1 MRKRQYTA
9 LAKNNMEDDF
19 GTDVSALWRSFMPF
33 VDTIEK
39 NKDETQNVSIM
50 GIIHLDLPYPVIH
63 NLVVTCQLQLSSRP
77 VDLQYVYK
85 SLPNAFYD
93 RSRFAATTI
102 RSSNPVST
110 ALLFS
115 SGKVVLTG
123 AKGFKE
129 SCLAALQISIL
140 LQKYLAVQCQVID
153 AVVQNVVAHVE
164 CCPPQNGKRR
174 KTLNIIKFYEEHSPY
189 CTFQKNLF
197 PGLIFRPPE
206 SPIVLLCFNS
216 GRCVITGG
224 KNEADILFGFCKLWS
239 TVKSYIE

>member
-9 LAKNNMEDDF
+9 LAKTDVQDSF
-19 GTDVSALWRSFMPF
+19 GTDVSSTWKSSKSFNVPPKK
-33 VDTIEK
+33 T
-39 NKDETQNVSIM
+39 NETQNVSIPDT
-50 GIIHLDLPYPVIH
+50 IHVNIPHPVIH
-63 NLVVTCQLQLSSRP
+63 NLVVTCKLHMSSRP
-77 VDLQYVYK
+77 VDLQYVFK

-102 RSSNPVST
+102 RSVNPVST

-129 SCLAALQISIL
+129 SCLAALNISIL
-140 LQKYLAVQCQVID
+140 LQRYLSVQCRVVD
-153 AVVQNVVAHVE
+153 VVVQNVVAHVE
-164 CCPPQNGKRR
+164 CCPKQDEKPPL
-174 KTLNIIKFYEEHSPY
+174 TLNINKFYEEHSPY

-197 PGLIFRPPE
+197 PGLIYRPPL
-206 SPIVLLCFNS
+206 SPIVLLCFSS

-224 KNEADILFGFCKLWS
+224 KNEADIVFGFCKLWP
-239 TVKSYIE
+239 TVQSYLE